1 MDCSMIRAWGQGKEE
16 GFLLVC
22 AVIVYMISKK
32 YGPLRIARKE
42 VKLM

>member
-1 MDCSMIRAWGQGKEE
+1 MDCSMIRAWGQGMEE

-32 YGPLRIARKE
+32 YRLLGIVRKE
-42 VKLM
+42 AKLL